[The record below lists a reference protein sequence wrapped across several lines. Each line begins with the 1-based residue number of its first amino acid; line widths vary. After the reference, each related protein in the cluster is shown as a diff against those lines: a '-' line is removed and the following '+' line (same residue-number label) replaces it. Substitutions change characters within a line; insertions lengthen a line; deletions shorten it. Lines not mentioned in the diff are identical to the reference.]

1 MLINFNHSCLLL
13 VDIQEK
19 LISGIYQSEKLV
31 DNCRWL
37 IKTAQLFNIP
47 VMASEQYPRGVGPT
61 VDTLRK
67 LISKGSI
74 QDKLIFSCADSPE
87 CLVMIEQQQ
96 RNQIVIVGME
106 SHVCVLQTALRLNEL
121 GKDVF
126 VVADAI
132 SSRDPL
138 DTELAIARMSKAGIH
153 IVSREMVG
161 FEWLRGSGAP
171 QFKTFSKEFLQ

>member
-1 MLINFNHSCLLL
+1 MLINSDHSCLLV

-19 LISGIYQSEKLV
+19 LAPGIHQPEKLIE
-31 DNCRWL
+31 NCLWL
-37 IKTAQLFNIP
+37 IKAAQLFDIP

-61 VDTLRK
+61 VAPLRA
-67 LISKGSI
+67 LIPENCI
-74 QDKLIFSCADSPE
+74 EEKLIFSCADSAE
-87 CLVMIEQQQ
+87 CLQMIEQQQ
-96 RNQIVIVGME
+96 RNQVVIVGME

-121 GKDVF
+121 GKEVF

-138 DTELAIARMSKAGIH
+138 DIELAIARMSKAGIH
-153 IVSREMVG
+153 IVSREMVA

>member
-1 MLINFNHSCLLL
+1 MLINSDHSCLLV

-19 LISGIYQSEKLV
+19 LISGIHQSEKFIE
-31 DNCRWL
+31 NCQWL
-37 IKTAQLFNIP
+37 IKVAQLFDIP

-61 VDTLRK
+61 VAPLRE
-67 LISKGSI
+67 LIPEDCI

-87 CLVMIEQQQ
+87 CLEMIEQQK
-96 RNQIVIVGME
+96 RKQIVIVGME

-121 GKDVF
+121 GKEVF

-138 DTELAIARMSKAGIH
+138 DIELAIARMSKAGIH
-153 IVSREMVG
+153 IVSREMVA

>member
-1 MLINFNHSCLLL
+1 MLINSDHSCLLV

-19 LISGIYQSEKLV
+19 LAPGIHQPQKLIE
-31 DNCRWL
+31 NCRWL
-37 IKTAQLFNIP
+37 IKAAQLFEIP

-61 VDTLRK
+61 VAPLRE
-67 LISKGSI
+67 LISEDYI

-96 RNQIVIVGME
+96 RNQVIIVGME

-121 GKDVF
+121 GQEVF

-153 IVSREMVG
+153 IVSREMVA

>member
-1 MLINFNHSCLLL
+1 MLINSDHACLLV

-19 LISGIYQSEKLV
+19 LAPGIHQPEKLIE
-31 DNCRWL
+31 NCRWL
-37 IKTAQLFNIP
+37 IKAAQLCEIP

-61 VDTLRK
+61 VEPLRE
-67 LISKGSI
+67 LIP
-74 QDKLIFSCADSPE
+74 QDCIEEKLIFSCADSTE
-87 CLVMIEQQQ
+87 CLKLIEQQD
-96 RNQIVIVGME
+96 RKQIVIVGME

-132 SSRDPL
+132 SSRDPN
-138 DTELAIARMSKAGIH
+138 DIELAIARMSKAGVH
-153 IVSREMVG
+153 IVSREMVA

>member
-1 MLINFNHSCLLL
+1 MLINSDHACLLV

-19 LISGIYQSEKLV
+19 LVLGIHQPEKLV
-31 DNCRWL
+31 ENCRWL
-37 IKTAQLFNIP
+37 IKAAQLCEIP

-61 VDTLRK
+61 VEPLRE
-67 LISKGSI
+67 LIPLDCI
-74 QDKLIFSCADSPE
+74 EEKLIFSCADSPE
-87 CLVMIEQQQ
+87 CLKMIEQQDRKQ
-96 RNQIVIVGME
+96 VVIVGME

-132 SSRDPL
+132 SSRDSN
-138 DTELAIARMSKAGIH
+138 DIELAIARMSKAGVH
-153 IVSREMVG
+153 IVSREMVA

-171 QFKTFSKEFLQ
+171 QFKTFSKELLQ